1 MSFVVECPAC
11 GESENLSGTQ
21 SADGITITCN
31 ACTTS
36 WLRDSSR
43 HCATGGGT
51 DIAFRPRAMRQISR
65 GTLLSIVG
73 WANIPCCMVCD
84 ATAVE
89 RSFFTGGPLPADY
102 TSLAMH
108 PTDKDTPT

>member
-36 WLRDSSR
+36 WLRDSSPT
-43 HCATGGGT
+43 ASP
-51 DIAFRPRAMRQISR
+51 AAAP
-65 GTLLSIVG
+65 TLHSG
-73 WANIPCCMVCD
+73 HARCD
-84 ATAVE
+84 
-89 RSFFTGGPLPADY
+89 SSPADD
-102 TSLAMH
+102 SSFAMH